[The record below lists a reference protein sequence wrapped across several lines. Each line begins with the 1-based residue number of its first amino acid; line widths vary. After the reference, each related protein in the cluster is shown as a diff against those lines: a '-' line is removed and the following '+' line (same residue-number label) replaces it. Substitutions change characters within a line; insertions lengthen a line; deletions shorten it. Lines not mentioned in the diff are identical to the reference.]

1 MTDET
6 GSVPRRVIAWLKG
19 GYPLGVPEHDY
30 IALLGILH
38 RQLTDPEV
46 REIAGALAEQAE
58 PGTPIT
64 EESIRSM
71 IDRRIHEEGDADSV
85 ARVSARLAGG
95 GWPLADL

>member
-6 GSVPRRVIAWLKG
+6 RSVPRRVIGWLKG
-19 GYPLGVPEHDY
+19 GYPHGVPEHDY

-38 RQLTDPEV
+38 RQLTDLEV

-58 PGTPIT
+58 PSTPIT

-71 IDRRIHEEGDADSV
+71 IDERIHEEADAKSI
-85 ARVSARLAGG
+85 ARVSARLVAG
-95 GWPLADL
+95 GWPLAGL